1 MIKVLNLCKSFDGFQ
16 ALHNVNVT
24 VPKGSVYGIV
34 GPNGSGKTTLIKHM
48 VGILIPDQGTIKIDE
63 NEVFDNPAVKK
74 RIAYIPDDIY
84 FFLQDDMKDMIN
96 SYRRVYPAFND
107 ERLEKLIPLFPLDPK
122 MPIRRFSRGMKKHVA
137 FIMALCSM
145 PDVLVLDE
153 PMDGLDPVAR
163 RKVWSLLFQDI
174 AERETT
180 VFVSSHNLRELE
192 DVCDHVGI
200 MHRGEV
206 VLERSLDELQNNIF
220 KLQMAFRNESPDF
233 NSLNVL
239 AEHKVGSVIQLVVRG
254 ERKEILDKAV
264 MLNPLMIDV
273 LPLSLEEIFIHELGG
288 MDYAIVNPQING
300 SRRGPFLSD

>member
-1 MIKVLNLCKSFDGFQ
+1 MIEVRNLCKSFDGFQ
-16 ALHNVNVT
+16 VLHNVNVT
-24 VPKGSVYGIV
+24 VPKGCVYGIV

-48 VGILIPDQGTIKIDE
+48 VGILIPDQGTIQIDE
-63 NEVFDNPAVKK
+63 NEVLDNPAVKK
-74 RIAYIPDDIY
+74 RIAYIPDDMY
-84 FFLQDDMKDMIN
+84 FFLQDDMQDVIN
-96 SYRRVYPAFND
+96 FYRRVYPDFND
-107 ERLEKLIPLFPLDPK
+107 ERLEKLIPIFPLDPK
-122 MPIRRFSRGMKKHVA
+122 MPIRRFSRGMKKHAA
-137 FIMALCSM
+137 FLLALCTM

-163 RKVWSLLFQDI
+163 RKVWSLIFQDV

-254 ERKEILDKAV
+254 ERKEILNKAV
-264 MLNPLMIDV
+264 ILNPLMLDV

-288 MDYAIVNPQING
+288 MDYAISSAII
-300 SRRGPFLSD
+300 

>member
-1 MIKVLNLCKSFDGFQ
+1 MIEVRDLCKSFDGFQ
-16 ALHNVNVT
+16 ALHNVNIT
-24 VPKGSVYGIV
+24 VPRGSVYGIV

-48 VGILIPDQGTIKIDE
+48 VGILIPDQGTINIEE
-63 NEVFDNPAVKK
+63 NEVYDNPEVKR

-84 FFLQDDMKDMIN
+84 FFPQANIKDMVN
-96 SYRRVYPAFND
+96 FYQRVYPDFNN
-107 ERLEKLIPLFPLDPK
+107 ERLEKLIPIFPLDFK

-137 FIMALCSM
+137 FILALCTM
-145 PDVLVLDE
+145 PDVFVLDE

-163 RKVWSLLFQDI
+163 RKVWSLLFQDV
-174 AERETT
+174 AEHKAT

-220 KLQMAFRNESPDF
+220 KLQMAFNGDAPDF
-233 NSLNVL
+233 SGLHVL

-254 ERKEILDKAV
+254 EREEILNKAV
-264 MLNPLMIDV
+264 MLNPLMVDV

-288 MDYAIVNPQING
+288 MDYAITSAII
-300 SRRGPFLSD
+300 

>member
-1 MIKVLNLCKSFDGFQ
+1 MIEVRGLCKSFDEFQ
-16 ALHNVNVT
+16 ALHNVNIT
-24 VPKGSVYGIV
+24 VPRGSVYGIV

-48 VGILIPDQGTIKIDE
+48 VGILIPDHGTIKIEE

-84 FFLQDDMKDMIN
+84 FFPQANIKDMIN
-96 SYRRVYPAFND
+96 FYRNVYSDFNN
-107 ERLEKLIPLFPLDPK
+107 ERLEKLSPIFPLDFK

-137 FIMALCSM
+137 FILALCTM
-145 PDVLVLDE
+145 PDVFILDE

-163 RKVWSLLFQDI
+163 RKVWSLLFQDV
-174 AERETT
+174 AERQAT

-200 MHRGEV
+200 MHQGEV

-220 KLQMAFRNESPDF
+220 KLQMAFSDETPDF
-233 NSLNVL
+233 SELHVL

-254 ERKEILDKAV
+254 EREEILNKAIK
-264 MLNPLMIDV
+264 LNPLMVDV

-288 MDYAIVNPQING
+288 MNYAITSTII
-300 SRRGPFLSD
+300 

>member
-96 SYRRVYPAFND
+96 SCRRVYPAFND

-137 FIMALCSM
+137 FILALCTM

-264 MLNPLMIDV
+264 MLNPLMMDV

-288 MDYAIVNPQING
+288 MDYAISSAII
-300 SRRGPFLSD
+300 

>member
-1 MIKVLNLCKSFDGFQ
+1 MIEVRNLCKSFDGFQ
-16 ALHNVNVT
+16 ALHNVNIT

-48 VGILIPDQGTIKIDE
+48 VGILIPDQGTIRIDE
-63 NEVFDNPAVKK
+63 KEVFDDPAVKK

-84 FFLQDDMKDMIN
+84 FFPQDNMKDMIN
-96 SYRRVYPAFND
+96 FYREVYPDFND
-107 ERLEKLIPLFPLDPK
+107 ERLEKLIPIFPLDPK

-137 FIMALCSM
+137 FMLALCTM

-163 RKVWSLLFQDI
+163 RKVWSLLFQDV

-200 MHRGEV
+200 MHKGEV

-220 KLQMAFRNESPDF
+220 KLQMAFRNESPAF
-233 NSLNVL
+233 NGLNVL
-239 AEHKVGSVIQLVVRG
+239 AENKVGSVIQLVVRG
-254 ERKEILDKAV
+254 DREEILNKAV

-273 LPLSLEEIFIHELGG
+273 LPLSLEEIFIYELGG
-288 MDYAIVNPQING
+288 MDYAISSAII
-300 SRRGPFLSD
+300 

>member
-288 MDYAIVNPQING
+288 MDYAISSAII
-300 SRRGPFLSD
+300 